1 WLLSLISGLTAR
13 RAAPRLLRLSL
24 TVLRRLAL
32 LRRRRASGVPR
43 VRRGRRVR
51 LALTVQM
58 ALRVLRAT
66 RATLARMGPTAS
78 RPRHSGTN
86 WLPASKHSKRPR
98 RDMKGVGVY
107 GDAE

>member
-1 WLLSLISGLTAR
+1 GLTAR

-58 ALRVLRAT
+58 ALRAT

-86 WLPASKHSKRPR
+86 WLPASKRSKRPR